1 MLNKEHGMYFSLHL
15 KFLICLTGDSI
26 SNNQLETN
34 NDSLVN
40 STLGS
45 KIVSSIALTKPLTSE
60 QQKKRAAMLFGNS
73 SNMYLN
79 KIPYIE

>member
-1 MLNKEHGMYFSLHL
+1 MYFSLHL
-15 KFLICLTGDSI
+15 KFLSCLSGDSI

-34 NDSLVN
+34 YDSLAN

-73 SNMYLN
+73 LN
-79 KIPYIE
+79 KKLNRIPYI